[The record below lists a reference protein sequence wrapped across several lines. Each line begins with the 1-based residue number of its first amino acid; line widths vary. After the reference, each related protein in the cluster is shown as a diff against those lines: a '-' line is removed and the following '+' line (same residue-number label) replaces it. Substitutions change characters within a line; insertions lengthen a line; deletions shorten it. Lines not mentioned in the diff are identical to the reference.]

1 MLPWY
6 MPITPNRKMPTPKR
20 CGFAE
25 EEEDE
30 VEEVVVEE
38 EEVEIEI
45 VNEIEG

>member
-25 EEEDE
+25 EEEE

-38 EEVEIEI
+38 EEEVEIEI
-45 VNEIEG
+45 VIEIEG